1 MRIKMAKLL
10 VLKLTNNEEILGE
23 VTETGTGYLILNP
36 IGIAVVRGQ
45 DGKPNIGFAPWPVY
59 SAEKKD
65 RTIDIDRASVLY
77 SYEPAQDF
85 IDNYNQMFGAGIILP
100 NKQLITG

>member
-1 MRIKMAKLL
+1 MVNLL
-10 VLKLTNNEEILGE
+10 VIKLTNNEEILGE
-23 VTETGTGYLILNP
+23 VSETGTGYQILNP

-45 DGKPNIGFAPWPVY
+45 DGLRNVGFTPWPVY
-59 SAEKKD
+59 SDTEKKD
-65 RTIDIDRASVLY
+65 RMVDIDRASVLY

-85 IDNYNQMFGAGIILP
+85 IDNYNQIFGAGIILP

>member
-1 MRIKMAKLL
+1 MPKLL
-10 VLKLTNNEEILGE
+10 VIKLTNNEEILGE
-23 VTETGTGYLILNP
+23 VLETGVGYRILNP

-45 DGKPNIGFAPWPVY
+45 DGLRNIGFTPWPIY
-59 SAEKKD
+59 SDTEKKD
-65 RTIDIDRASVLY
+65 RTVDIDRDSVLY

-85 IDNYNQMFGAGIILP
+85 IDNYNQMFGAGIIIP

>member
-1 MRIKMAKLL
+1 MCWVFYWGPA
-10 VLKLTNNEEILGE
+10 G
-23 VTETGTGYLILNP
+23 
-36 IGIAVVRGQ
+36 
-45 DGKPNIGFAPWPVY
+45 IGFAPWPVY
-59 SAEKKD
+59 ADTEKKD

-85 IDNYNQMFGAGIILP
+85 IDNYNQIFGAGIILP

>member
-1 MRIKMAKLL
+1 MTNLL
-10 VLKLTNNEEILGE
+10 VIKLTNNEEILGE
-23 VTETGTGYLILNP
+23 VSETGTGYQILNP
-36 IGIAVVRGQ
+36 IGIAVMRGQ
-45 DGKPNIGFAPWPVY
+45 DGKPNIGFTPWPIY
-59 SAEKKD
+59 ADTEKKG
-65 RTIDIDRASVLY
+65 RKVDIDRASVLY